1 MRSYTIWIH
10 MVPSLRQ
17 PSKATTRVLSH
28 SPLGRSVY
36 RTRSARFN
44 PTSMWTEEHRW
55 LHSPMFLWWI
65 GQSQLWSQRKP
76 PKSDTSR
83 KKWPQVCTKFVG
95 ESDFS
100 SVFFLVSWKTW
111 SQKQEQVSL
120 ECVQGH
126 WPVRCP
132 NKVFLRTSFQPFR
145 W

>member
-100 SVFFLVSWKTW
+100 SVFFGFLKNLEPKTRTSVSRMCSGPLT
-111 SQKQEQVSL
+111 SALPKQ
-120 ECVQGH
+120 G
-126 WPVRCP
+126 
-132 NKVFLRTSFQPFR
+132 FLRTSFQPFR